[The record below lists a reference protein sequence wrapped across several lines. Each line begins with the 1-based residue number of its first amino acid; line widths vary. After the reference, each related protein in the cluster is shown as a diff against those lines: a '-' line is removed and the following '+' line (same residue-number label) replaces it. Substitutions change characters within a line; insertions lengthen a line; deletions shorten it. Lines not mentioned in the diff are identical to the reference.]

1 MNNFWYDLIK
11 PKYGEK
17 VKLWYKIVYKIVD
30 TVSFIDHVKTEDILE
45 DVKKRFDNSNYEVD
59 GLLPI
64 GKN

>member
-1 MNNFWYDLIK
+1 MNNLWYDFIK

-17 VKLWYKIVYKIVD
+17 VNCVMD
-30 TVSFIDHVKTEDILE
+30 TVSFIAHVKTEDIFKDILE

>member
-1 MNNFWYDLIK
+1 M
-11 PKYGEK
+11 
-17 VKLWYKIVYKIVD
+17 YKIVD